1 MCADAATSAGKTFS
15 KTNGSVPS
23 PEEYDIPRRK
33 ARAAGLLFA
42 FASLQYLLLEALT
55 ASRSEGYRY
64 AYDTVSDLGVPTTSD
79 TSWLM
84 NVAFC
89 VSAIS
94 VLAAGICSASLLG
107 RRRWVYLGAIAAY
120 SLGSVL
126 VAVVHA
132 GDGNT
137 HIIGAVLAIGA
148 GNIIALLVGTGV
160 PTCPRWYSR
169 GSVGLGVLGFVASG
183 LLIAGVGPVG
193 VMERASIYTFTGW
206 ELLTAAA
213 LGLVVARTRH

>member
-1 MCADAATSAGKTFS
+1 M
-15 KTNGSVPS
+15 
-23 PEEYDIPRRK
+23 
-33 ARAAGLLFA
+33 
-42 FASLQYLLLEALT
+42 QYLLLEALT
-55 ASRSEGYRY
+55 ASLSEGYRY

-107 RRRWVYLGAIAAY
+107 RRRWAYLGAIAAY

-132 GDGNT
+132 GDGNA

-148 GNIIALLVGTGV
+148 GNTIALLVGTGV
-160 PTCPRWYSR
+160 PTCPRWYSK
-169 GSVGLGVLGFVASG
+169 GSIGLGVLGFVASG

-213 LGLVVARTRH
+213 LGMVVARTKR